1 VGDPDESAA
10 GDAVVWLERE
20 VEEAK
25 AARNGALFP
34 WVEAARLDL
43 AAVAPWL
50 AMAAENLGVALSE
63 LDAEILLAT
72 AARDQGGKAAAGQ
85 VLLEDA
91 RRRLTEATAEV
102 EFARKPASPA
112 ARPSEGAEKWR
123 DLVVRYFPA
132 RIVEEAVNVMQCE
145 SEGDPTARN
154 RRSGATGLFQFLAGT
169 WRFAAEA
176 AGVAHLPPTDP
187 EANIAAAAWLVS
199 DSEERGSR
207 RWAHWTCRP

>member
-1 VGDPDESAA
+1 MGDPDEFVG

-25 AARNGALFP
+25 AARNGALIP

-43 AAVAPWL
+43 AGVAPWL
-50 AMAAENLGVALSE
+50 AIAAANLGIVFSE
-63 LDAEILLAT
+63 FEAETVLAT
-72 AARDQGGKAAAGQ
+72 AARNQGGKAAAGQ

-91 RRRLTEATAEV
+91 RRRLLEATAEV
-102 EFARKPASPA
+102 EFAATPASPA
-112 ARPSEGAEKWR
+112 VRPSEGAEKWR
-123 DLVVRYFPA
+123 DLIVRYFPA

-176 AGVAHLPPTDP
+176 AGVVHLPPTDP

-199 DSEERGSR
+199 DSEERGNR